1 LQVAA
6 FAQLA
11 VVGRESSTC
20 VYVIAIF
27 TMCESTEQR
36 ICIKFV
42 LKSEKQT
49 TETYQLL
56 QQAYGEDGLGRTQVF
71 DWYRRF
77 KECRSSVESD
87 PRSGPQSTSRKEK
100 MIATVRT
107 TVHNDRRMTVREIA
121 DACGIFVGS
130 CNAILTDDLHMKC
143 VCAKFWPRLL
153 KDDQREQS
161 QIIAGDLLERS
172 YEDVQFLKKI
182 VTGDESWVYG

>member
-1 LQVAA
+1 MAA

-42 LKSEKQT
+42 LKSEKEA

-56 QQAYGEDGLGRTQVF
+56 QQAYGDDAMGRTQVF

-77 KECRSSVESD
+77 KECRSSFESE

-172 YEDVQFLKKI
+172 CEDVQFLKKI